1 MSPYVHSEG
10 REAFNGQAFFSA
22 LPRVN
27 GETKAHVSGVACD
40 DGVDEVMAHFIIL
53 VTLDTVGATFEE
65 GRGSGKCAGEV
76 SLFPS
81 ACRAHVRAA

>member
-40 DGVDEVMAHFIIL
+40 DGVDEVMAHWSRWIRSVRRLRKVGGRASAL
-53 VTLDTVGATFEE
+53 VW
-65 GRGSGKCAGEV
+65 
-76 SLFPS
+76 
-81 ACRAHVRAA
+81 